1 MTVRGVVVGVDGSPD
16 ADDALRWALTEGRR
30 RNLPVRAVNVW
41 HPSGRPSEVEWLSTL
56 RSVADLREHLLDDV
70 ASGVRAVAE
79 QAGATDVPLTPEV
92 LYGHPT
98 QELIRAA
105 GEDSL
110 LVVGSRGRG
119 SVAGLMRG
127 SVSQSCAQY
136 AAGTVVIVRGRR
148 TDPAAGHV
156 VAGIDGSAESIR
168 ALRFAAEAARHREVP
183 LRVIHAWTMPY
194 LGFAGPA
201 TRLPQDA
208 VDDLTEQAQRIL
220 QDSIDQAS
228 LDVRQTDLEARL
240 VQGPPA
246 PSLLQAADG
255 ADLLVVGSRGL
266 GGWKGLLLGSVSTQC
281 VTESPCPVAVVRA
294 AGG

>member
-1 MTVRGVVVGVDGSPD
+1 MTVHGLVVGVDGSPD
-16 ADDALRWALTEGRR
+16 ADDALRWALTEGRW

-56 RSVADLREHLLDDV
+56 QSVADLREHLLEDV

-98 QELIRAA
+98 QELVRAA
-105 GEDSL
+105 GEDFL

-119 SVAGLMRG
+119 SVAGLMLG

-136 AAGTVVIVRGRR
+136 ATGTVVVVRGRR
-148 TDPAAGHV
+148 ADPSAGHV
-156 VAGIDGSAESIR
+156 VAGIDGSAESIC

-201 TRLPQDA
+201 TRLPQEA
-208 VDDLTEQAQRIL
+208 VDDLTEQAQQIL
-220 QDSIDQAS
+220 RDSIDRAA

-240 VQGPPA
+240 VHGPAA
-246 PSLLQAADG
+246 PSLLQAAEG

-294 AGG
+294 AGE